1 MCAGL
6 QSYQIFSQISQK
18 YFLAQKNILSK
29 KWPPKQNLKGVS
41 KSYIGLCN
49 HSGPF
54 HKVTWWC
61 MVVREVPKALLKMAS
76 GLISPSGH
84 RGQLCIT
91 ATCSTQLCS
100 AAVGTSGTGAMRS
113 VIGNV
118 PIFTPSRTLQSSRSK
133 GGQIHKVGSGPPD
146 QYCRI
151 ANLRLK
157 TWIGKGSSN
166 PPHCTLL
173 CKPQLFT

>member
-1 MCAGL
+1 MNYSFNSTVGEWRLSSPECSL
-6 QSYQIFSQISQK
+6 LRSSFP
-18 YFLAQKNILSK
+18 IL
-29 KWPPKQNLKGVS
+29 
-41 KSYIGLCN
+41 
-49 HSGPF
+49 H
-54 HKVTWWC
+54 
-61 MVVREVPKALLKMAS
+61 
-76 GLISPSGH
+76 PSGGIVVKCGNTKYLFSKLYKLSTVFT
-84 RGQLCIT
+84 RPKIRNGTALSSACPRT
-91 ATCSTQLCS
+91 SATCSTQLCS

-118 PIFTPSRTLQSSRSK
+118 PIFTPSRTLQSRWSK

>member
-1 MCAGL
+1 MKL
-6 QSYQIFSQISQK
+6 QIWFLHQNGVELNQK
-18 YFLAQKNILSK
+18 
-29 KWPPKQNLKGVS
+29 S
-41 KSYIGLCN
+41 KSDE
-49 HSGPF
+49 SGPLY
-54 HKVTWWC
+54 KVTWRC
-61 MVVREVPKALLKMAS
+61 LAVPELPKALLKMAS